1 MTNDVSLSSS
11 NSSKEN
17 VAPQRQPKIAS
28 EVAEDNTDK
37 LKLSK
42 AQFNQRRK
50 KKTLNQLKTL
60 HANEHSQGKK
70 PLTDAMWSTMISTAS
85 KADMINYV
93 SNSKVCMDA
102 VLPAI
107 VNKKGKE
114 YEKSEKNRIRS
125 VRYLYDGNLISKRK
139 YNELRLCAYQ
149 RKDAESVPGAP
160 VEVKGNL

>member
-42 AQFNQRRK
+42 AQFQRQK
-50 KKTLNQLKTL
+50 TKTLNQLKTL

-85 KADMINYV
+85 KADMIN
-93 SNSKVCMDA
+93 
-102 VLPAI
+102 
-107 VNKKGKE
+107 
-114 YEKSEKNRIRS
+114 
-125 VRYLYDGNLISKRK
+125 
-139 YNELRLCAYQ
+139 
-149 RKDAESVPGAP
+149 
-160 VEVKGNL
+160 